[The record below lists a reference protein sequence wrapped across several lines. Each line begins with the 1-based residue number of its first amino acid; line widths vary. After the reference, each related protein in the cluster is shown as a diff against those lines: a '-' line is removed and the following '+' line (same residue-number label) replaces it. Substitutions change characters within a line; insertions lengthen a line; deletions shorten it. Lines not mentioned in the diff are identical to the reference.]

1 MKLIGAYLDEKQ
13 EVSIFQN
20 YHCNYVNL
28 NGNCKCKK
36 KWDLILIDSRTEG
49 LEEKL
54 NRYFQMKIPSIL
66 LVGPTEL
73 SIMKKYLLN
82 GIVVDCVPRN
92 TISMIQ
98 NSIKLQLSPKEE
110 VDTLFLK
117 DSSQV
122 GMLKINM
129 IESIT
134 YCSVQRVCRFNLEN
148 GKTFI
153 LKRKFSDIE
162 KIQQKEEFVKIERG
176 TIVNTCLIESLNY
189 KEECICF
196 KSGNVIYISRR
207 KLKDMEKML
216 FSKCCG
222 LYLWKR
228 RVYEDSSF
236 FICISK

>member
-1 MKLIGAYLDEKQ
+1 MKLIGAYLDKKQ

-36 KWDLILIDSRTEG
+36 KLDLILIDSRTEG

-134 YCSVQRVCRFNLEN
+134 YCSMQRVCRFNLEN

-189 KEECICF
+189 KEECIFF

-222 LYLWKR
+222 LYL
-228 RVYEDSSF
+228 
-236 FICISK
+236 

>member
-1 MKLIGAYLDEKQ
+1 
-13 EVSIFQN
+13 
-20 YHCNYVNL
+20 
-28 NGNCKCKK
+28 
-36 KWDLILIDSRTEG
+36 
-49 LEEKL
+49 
-54 NRYFQMKIPSIL
+54 MKIPSIL

-134 YCSVQRVCRFNLEN
+134 YCSMQRVCRFNLEN

-189 KEECICF
+189 KEECIFF

-222 LYLWKR
+222 LYL
-228 RVYEDSSF
+228 
-236 FICISK
+236 